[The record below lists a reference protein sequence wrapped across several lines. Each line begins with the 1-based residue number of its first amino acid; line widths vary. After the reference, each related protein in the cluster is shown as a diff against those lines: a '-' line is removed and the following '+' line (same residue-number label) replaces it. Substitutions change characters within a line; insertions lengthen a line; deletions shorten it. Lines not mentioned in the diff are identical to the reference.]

1 MKKTQHI
8 KSRCQQRGFKEYDL
22 ELVARYGTVTS
33 DGLMLTVKNIA
44 NVEREMKRT
53 MNRLS
58 KLKDVFI
65 PTDGATM
72 ITVYRVDRRRRR
84 LQIGTW

>member
-1 MKKTQHI
+1 
-8 KSRCQQRGFKEYDL
+8 
-22 ELVARYGTVTS
+22 
-33 DGLMLTVKNIA
+33 MLTVKNIA

-84 LQIGTW
+84 LQISGRLGAGMTGSDVY